1 LFIKLVK
8 LKNRYKKTT
17 VAAAAMRKR
26 TPLGISNW
34 EQNEKRERHCVTVTR
49 RSRINDE

>member
-1 LFIKLVK
+1 LFTKLVK
-8 LKNRYKKTT
+8 LKNRYKTTT

-34 EQNEKRERHCVTVTR
+34 EQKTKKKTKRDTVLQLQ
-49 RSRINDE
+49 DAQE